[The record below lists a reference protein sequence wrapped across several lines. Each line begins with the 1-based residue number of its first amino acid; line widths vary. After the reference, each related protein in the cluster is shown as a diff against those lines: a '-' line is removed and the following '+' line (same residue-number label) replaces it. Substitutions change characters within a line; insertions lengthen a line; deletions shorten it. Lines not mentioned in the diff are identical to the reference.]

1 MSNDDLVDS
10 LIKMGCIKSRK
21 VISAFKKVDR
31 KNFVPEKFRN
41 LAYSDSPLPIGPG
54 ATISQPL
61 TVAFMTEA
69 LDVEKNS
76 KVLEIGT
83 GSGYQAAVLSKLCS
97 KVITV
102 EISPNL
108 VKFAGKNLKN
118 YKKVKVIEGEGLEG
132 FEKESPY
139 DRIIST
145 AHVSEIPSAW
155 FDQLKEN
162 GKIVAPVGNKDY
174 QRLILFEKK
183 KGKIVETDLGFPC
196 VFVPM
201 K

>member
-1 MSNDDLVDS
+1 MSNKDLVDN
-10 LIKMGCIKSRK
+10 LVKMGCIKSDK

-31 KNFVPEKFRN
+31 KNFVPEKFIR
-41 LAYSDSPLPIGPG
+41 LAYSDSPLPIGPD

-83 GSGYQAAVLSKLCS
+83 GSGYQAAVLSKLCK
-97 KVITV
+97 KVITIEV
-102 EISPNL
+102 IPNL
-108 VKFAGKNLKN
+108 VKFAKKNLKS
-118 YKKVKVIEGEGLEG
+118 YKKVKVIEGDGFNG
-132 FEKESPY
+132 FEKEAPY

-145 AHVSEIPSAW
+145 AHVSEIPSVW

-162 GKIVAPVGNKDY
+162 GKIVAPVGTKGY
-174 QRLILFEKK
+174 QRLVLFEKK
-183 KGKIVETDLGFPC
+183 KGKIVEKDLGFPC
-196 VFVPM
+196 VFVPL

>member
-1 MSNDDLVDS
+1 MSNDDLVEN
-10 LIKMGCIKSRK
+10 LIKIGCIKSDK
-21 VISAFKKVDR
+21 VMNAFKKVDR
-31 KNFVPEKFRN
+31 KNFVPEKFRK

-69 LDVEKNS
+69 LDVEKNN

-83 GSGYQAAVLSKLCS
+83 GSGYQAAVLSKLCT
-97 KVITV
+97 KVVTIEV
-102 EISPNL
+102 SPNL

-118 YKKVKVIEGEGLEG
+118 YKKVKVIEGDGFNG

-145 AHVSEIPSAW
+145 AHVSEIPFIW

-162 GKIVAPVGNKDY
+162 GKIVAPIGTKDY
-174 QRLILFEKK
+174 QRLVLFEKK
-183 KGKIVETDLGFPC
+183 KGKIIEADLGFPC